1 MDGDYVYVMEP
12 EKTHGQEL
20 RNNKTMFRWSGPVGM
35 VVTARAGM
43 RLMRQT
49 ALFLVLLSA
58 LRTSLAAAQS
68 GGCDPDTG
76 DIHQYLLNRYT
87 VIATDSDAADV
98 RTNLGIPLLT
108 PNQIGFVT
116 DTLVCH
122 QASSAYTAAQ
132 GDSVV
137 GRSVY
142 VFRLGDDYLVVD
154 KQVFAGE
161 FLIGWLF
168 DGTFTPIMK
177 IAA

>member
-1 MDGDYVYVMEP
+1 MEW
-12 EKTHGQEL
+12 
-20 RNNKTMFRWSGPVGM
+20 RPVRM
-35 VVTARAGM
+35 VVTARTGM
-43 RLMRQT
+43 RLLRQT
-49 ALFLVLLSA
+49 ALCLVLLSA
-58 LRTSLAAAQS
+58 LPPGLAIGQS
-68 GGCDPDTG
+68 GGCDSDTG
-76 DIHQYLLNRYT
+76 TIRQYLLSRYT

-98 RTNLGIPLLT
+98 RANLGIPLLSG
-108 PNQIGFVT
+108 NQIGFVT
-116 DTLVCH
+116 DSLVCH

-142 VFRLGDDYLVVD
+142 VFRLGDHYLVVD